1 MKKEIKK
8 QNSIDMNNISLS
20 SVIKK
25 HRQNAEN
32 EPVWFKNF
40 VESVY
45 VPSVEKSKKVLY
57 VQNKRIEA
65 LEARITAVENM
76 IIEQN
81 KILKEHMNDI
91 VEIKTKYYKN

>member
-1 MKKEIKK
+1 M
-8 QNSIDMNNISLS
+8 
-20 SVIKK
+20 
-25 HRQNAEN
+25 
-32 EPVWFKNF
+32 
-40 VESVY
+40 
-45 VPSVEKSKKVLY
+45 PSVEKSKKVLY

-81 KILKEHMNDI
+81 KILKERMNDI

>member
-1 MKKEIKK
+1 
-8 QNSIDMNNISLS
+8 NISLS
-20 SVIKK
+20 SLIKK
-25 HRQNAEN
+25 HKQSAEYEENTEN

-45 VPSVEKSKKVLY
+45 MPSVEKSKKVLY

-81 KILKEHMNDI
+81 KILKERMNDI

>member
-32 EPVWFKNF
+32 EPV
-40 VESVY
+40 
-45 VPSVEKSKKVLY
+45 
-57 VQNKRIEA
+57 
-65 LEARITAVENM
+65 
-76 IIEQN
+76 
-81 KILKEHMNDI
+81 
-91 VEIKTKYYKN
+91 